1 MSQKPIKKIKIQNK
15 ATKYK
20 KLLKSPKEAG
30 DVLTKRIN
38 KKIIESSEIEQKLR
52 NINKGK

>member
-1 MSQKPIKKIKIQNK
+1 MSQKPIKKIKVQNK

-30 DVLTKRIN
+30 DILTKRIN